1 MNKYIVHFQRSPIMN
16 VSPDILRLEQQ
27 RMSDLMRDQILINLK
42 MSKLMDNIWLEI
54 QTSTKEELIDIIKT
68 LPMCKN
74 LYFEIYDII

>member
-1 MNKYIVHFQRSPIMN
+1 MNKYIVHFQRSPILN

-54 QTSTKEELIDIIKT
+54 QTRSKEELIEIIKT

>member
-1 MNKYIVHFQRSPIMN
+1 MNKYIVHFQRSAIMS

-42 MSKLMDNIWLEI
+42 MSKQMDNIWLEI
-54 QTSTKEELIDIIKT
+54 QSRTKDELLDIIKT

>member
-1 MNKYIVHFQRSPIMN
+1 MN

-54 QTSTKEELIDIIKT
+54 QTRSKEELMEIIKT

-74 LYFEIYDII
+74 LYFEVYDII

>member
-16 VSPDILRLEQQ
+16 ISPDVLRLEQQ

-54 QTSTKEELIDIIKT
+54 QTRSKEELIDIIKT

-74 LYFEIYDII
+74 LYFEVYDII

>member
-1 MNKYIVHFQRSPIMN
+1 MNKYIVHFQRSVIMS

-42 MSKLMDNIWLEI
+42 MSKQMDNIWLEI
-54 QTSTKEELIDIIKT
+54 QTRTKEELLDIIKT